1 MQEAEAIF
9 CKPFMRI
16 NSGRVA
22 DSEKKITAIDHIAH
36 SGFRS
41 NISEYGFDH
50 FTSGSNDPDPIV
62 GYPDVINEDPGPSN
76 LGPNLIFL
84 DPESLRG
91 AGLYIFTLLIPD
103 LDDILFLDTDPCVT
117 QRLNSDIV
125 YIFFI
130 FQLSHTKKKFDNNDY

>member
-1 MQEAEAIF
+1 MDQL
-9 CKPFMRI
+9 
-16 NSGRVA
+16 
-22 DSEKKITAIDHIAH
+22 AH

-41 NISEYGFDH
+41 NNSEYGFDH

-76 LGPNLIFL
+76 LAPNLIFL
-84 DPESLRG
+84 DPEPLRG

-117 QRLNSDIV
+117 QRLNPDIV
-125 YIFFI
+125 YIYI
-130 FQLSHTKKKFDNNDY
+130 FLPNSCPGLLEIMQKAKFCKTSDLYRQGCGSGFQILIPLLWIRI